1 MLLKVI
7 KRICDKNPELQ
18 ELIDPS
24 VLICAEEGVSTE
36 HVFFYFAFL
45 WCCVYRNRLSRQ
57 KGRRHKF
64 LCVRKKHMEIPG
76 FSLKRSGTFTSD
88 KEKKVIQNFTSRVS
102 HSFSRFLAF
111 ICLEFSRVM

>member
-36 HVFFYFAFL
+36 HVFFFILLFFDVVFIVIGCL
-45 WCCVYRNRLSRQ
+45 DKRVEDINFCVCERNIW
-57 KGRRHKF
+57 KF
-64 LCVRKKHMEIPG
+64 QGSV
-76 FSLKRSGTFTSD
+76 
-88 KEKKVIQNFTSRVS
+88 
-102 HSFSRFLAF
+102 
-111 ICLEFSRVM
+111 

>member
-36 HVFFYFAFL
+36 HVFFLF
-45 WCCVYRNRLSRQ
+45 C
-57 KGRRHKF
+57 
-64 LCVRKKHMEIPG
+64 
-76 FSLKRSGTFTSD
+76 FSLM
-88 KEKKVIQNFTSRVS
+88 
-102 HSFSRFLAF
+102 L
-111 ICLEFSRVM
+111 CLS